1 MPTSTV
7 PKSVN
12 MLPYDKCKRDF
23 ADVIKFRILSWG
35 DYLELPDGFH
45 VITRILRKGRERER
59 ERERE
64 SRRVRDDRMEAEVGT
79 LNQEMRATSRGW
91 QWQGT
96 DCPMQPAEM
105 QFC

>member
-64 SRRVRDDRMEAEVGT
+64 RAGES
-79 LNQEMRATSRGW
+79 EMTGW
-91 QWQGT
+91 KQKLE
-96 DCPMQPAEM
+96 P
-105 QFC
+105 